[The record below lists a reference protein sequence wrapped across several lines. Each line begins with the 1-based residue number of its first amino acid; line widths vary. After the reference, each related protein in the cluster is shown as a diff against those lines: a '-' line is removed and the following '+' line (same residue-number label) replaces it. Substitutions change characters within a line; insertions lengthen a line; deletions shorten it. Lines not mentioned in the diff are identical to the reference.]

1 MKNIICNIFS
11 LLILSSG
18 FINAQNISYDF
29 SCMEIDEASA
39 LINVAAEIEQ
49 NAIRNYGQ
57 SVTIGEEMRLGV
69 QLLNDLKSKYNVYE
83 YGERHARM
91 KAIMN
96 SLVSKITSP
105 RGFTY
110 RIFLFNADELNAF
123 TCGGK
128 IFITKKMY
136 HFCQNDSEL
145 AAIIGHEIA
154 HNELKHIRDNIS
166 RYKTAS
172 SFGSAGQMTA
182 LIGSMLTTPF
192 NQKSEVHCDFYGI
205 DLMKKAGYSIC
216 SAPEIWRRMAAQE
229 NETSELD
236 KFASTHPY
244 SKTRQTCCLNH
255 IESNYKKSC
264 AE

>member
-18 FINAQNISYDF
+18 FINAQSISYDF
-29 SCMEIDEASA
+29 SCMETDEASA

-83 YGERHARM
+83 YGERHSRM

-110 RIFLFNADELNAF
+110 RIFLFDADELNAF

-128 IFITKKMY
+128 IFVTKKMY

-192 NQKSEVHCDFYGI
+192 NQKNEVHCDFYGI

-244 SKTRQTCCLNH
+244 SKTRRTCCLHH
-255 IESNYKKSC
+255 IESNYQKSC
-264 AE
+264 E

>member
-1 MKNIICNIFS
+1 MKKNICI
-11 LLILSSG
+11 LLFQFALS
-18 FINAQNISYDF
+18 FTLVNAQSISYDF
-29 SCMEIDEASA
+29 SCMETDEASA
-39 LINVAAEIEQ
+39 IINAASEIEQ
-49 NAIRNYGQ
+49 NAIRQFGEP
-57 SVTIGEEMRLGV
+57 VTLGEEIRLGV
-69 QLLNDLKSKYNVYE
+69 QLLNNLKSKYNVYE
-83 YGERHARM
+83 YGDRYNRM
-91 KAIMN
+91 KSIMN
-96 SLVSKITSP
+96 NLVAQISAP

-110 RIFLFNADELNAF
+110 RIFLFDADELNAF

-136 HFCQNDSEL
+136 HFCQNESEL

-192 NQKSEVHCDFYGI
+192 NQRNEVHCDFYGI

-244 SKTRQTCCLNH
+244 SSTRRSCCLHH
-255 IESNYKKSC
+255 IESNYQKSC
-264 AE
+264 E

>member
-1 MKNIICNIFS
+1 MKNNFW
-11 LLILSSG
+11 LLLFILFLSPFLLHSQK
-18 FINAQNISYDF
+18 ITYDF
-29 SCMEIDEASA
+29 SCMETDDASA
-39 LINVAAEIEQ
+39 MINAAADAEQ
-49 NAIRNYGQ
+49 ALVRNFGEP
-57 SVTIGEEMRLGV
+57 VTLGEEIRLGN
-69 QLLNDLKSKYNVYE
+69 QLLSDLKLKYNVYE
-83 YGERHARM
+83 YGERHNRM
-91 KAIMN
+91 KSIMN
-96 SLVSKITSP
+96 SLTAKISSP

-110 RIFLFNADELNAF
+110 RIFLFDADELNAF

-128 IFITKKMY
+128 IFVTKKMY

-154 HNELKHIRDNIS
+154 HNELKHIKDNIS
-166 RYKTAS
+166 RFKTAN

-192 NQKSEVHCDFYGI
+192 NQKNEVHCDFYGI

-216 SAPEIWRRMAAQE
+216 SAPEIWSRMADQE

-244 SKTRQTCCLNH
+244 SKTRRACCLNH
-255 IESNYKKSC
+255 IESNYQKSC
-264 AE
+264 E